1 MPKVVS
7 IRARTAE
14 RKRGEILKA
23 GLKVFAEKGFHG
35 ATMDDIALEL
45 EATKGLLY
53 YHFKTKEEILKAIL
67 ENNPLTQGVEQMFAL
82 LEKMRLREAL
92 ETALAGVVSLME
104 SNRELIRF
112 IHVQS
117 LLSSTEAEVVY
128 TEMDE
133 RLYRGASRLIE
144 HFKRAGEVRPEVD
157 AHDLARLLGDLLD
170 AYVIRRQMLGPERQ
184 NADYLMHVIEI
195 LLHGIATPK
204 AFASNRRH

>member
-117 LLSSTEAEVVY
+117 LLSSAEAEVVY

-184 NADYLMHVIEI
+184 NADYLVHVIEI

>member
-1 MPKVVS
+1 MAKVVS

-23 GLKVFAEKGFHG
+23 GLKVFAEKGFQG

-117 LLSSTEAEVVY
+117 LLSSAEAEVVY
-128 TEMDE
+128 TEMNE

-157 AHDLARLLGDLLD
+157 AHDLARLLGDLLN
-170 AYVIRRQMLGPERQ
+170 AYVISRQMLGPERQ

-204 AFASNRRH
+204 AFASNRLH